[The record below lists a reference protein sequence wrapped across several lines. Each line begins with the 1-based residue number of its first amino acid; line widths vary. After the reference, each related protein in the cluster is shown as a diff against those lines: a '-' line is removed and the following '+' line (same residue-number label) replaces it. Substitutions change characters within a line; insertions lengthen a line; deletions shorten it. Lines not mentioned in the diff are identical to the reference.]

1 MRMGSE
7 LNVTLIAYG
16 WPTTS
21 FCNVSLR
28 GGGAIGFDVGL
39 H

>member
-7 LNVTLIAYG
+7 LNVDSLRLADYELR
-16 WPTTS
+16 
-21 FCNVSLR
+21 NVFLR